1 MTTALTADFV
11 RRFRGGPAIR
21 AALTVPAG
29 GPSVTALYGPSG
41 SGKTTVLRCLA
52 GLDRPDE
59 GHVRFGGETW
69 SDAGG
74 GVHLAPQRRGIG
86 YLAQDYALFP
96 HLTVAANIAY
106 GLGHLAAGERR
117 AHVAEMLTLFGLCGL
132 ADRYPRQLSGGEQQR
147 TALARALV
155 RKPRLLL
162 LDEPLSALDVPTREP
177 LRRELRRRLAEAA
190 IPTVLVTHD
199 PVEALS
205 LADAVVV
212 LDGGRVR
219 QSGPVEEV
227 FARPTDTAVARIVGV
242 ETVQPGRIL
251 SAEKGRV
258 TVAVGTAR
266 LTALAEGAASAGC
279 YVCIRAQN
287 VTLVSDAAPGD
298 GINRISGQVR
308 AVLREGPMV
317 RVELDCGFPLAAL
330 VPQQVC
336 RDLAVQEG
344 DRLAAQVNPEAVH
357 LIPAV
362 SSLPG

>member
-52 GLDRPDE
+52 GLDRPAE
-59 GHVRFGGETW
+59 GHVRFWGETW
-69 SDAGG
+69 SDAAA
-74 GVHLAPQRRGIG
+74 GVHLPPQRRGVG
-86 YLAQDYALFP
+86 YLSQDYALFP

-106 GLGHLAAGERR
+106 GLGGVPAAQRR
-117 AHVAEMLTLFGLCGL
+117 SRVADLIALFGLGGL
-132 ADRYPRQLSGGEQQR
+132 EGRYPRQLSGGEQQR
-147 TALARALV
+147 TALARALA
-155 RKPRLLL
+155 RGPRLLL
-162 LDEPLSALDVPTREP
+162 LDEPLSALDAPTRAP
-177 LRRELRRRLAEAA
+177 LRRELRRHLAEAG

-219 QSGPVEEV
+219 QSGPVGDV
-227 FARPTDTAVARIVGV
+227 FARPADAAVARIVGV
-242 ETVQPGRIL
+242 ETIQPGRVL
-251 SAEKGRV
+251 SAANGRA
-258 TVAVGTAR
+258 TVALGTAR
-266 LTALAEGAASAGC
+266 LTALAGGAMPAEC
-279 YVCIRAQN
+279 YACIRAEN
-287 VTLVSDAAPGD
+287 VTLTTDATAAD
-298 GINRISGQVR
+298 SANQLSGRVR

-330 VPQQVC
+330 VPHQVW
-336 RDLAVQEG
+336 RAFAVREG
-344 DRLAAQVNPEAVH
+344 DPVTAQVSQEAVH
-357 LIPAV
+357 LIP
-362 SSLPG
+362 SP